1 MFSGMIWDYC
11 ANRGE
16 RVNANACTGTT
27 IPNTRLQF
35 CCQFLAQDFRRFFL
49 LRGYGLYW
57 QLLRN
62 NFNTIERLGND
73 LLLRLFLC
81 TQQRKKHQL
90 RVQAVANERK
100 KGITKG
106 SVLVRISAM
115 RWKRNRGRNKRRET
129 FGKENWGY
137 KNSSCGNIL
146 TSTLDFR
153 VVLLKQSRRANPQTA
168 SKLGYTTPT
177 ASRVVN
183 HMDPRVRC
191 VQSLIICTVSCQ
203 PPFR

>member
-100 KGITKG
+100 KGDHQRIGVCPNKCNALKEQWGENTKE
-106 SVLVRISAM
+106 VRL
-115 RWKRNRGRNKRRET
+115 W
-129 FGKENWGY
+129 GKKIGDM
-137 KNSSCGNIL
+137 KNEALAGI
-146 TSTLDFR
+146 F
-153 VVLLKQSRRANPQTA
+153 
-168 SKLGYTTPT
+168 
-177 ASRVVN
+177 
-183 HMDPRVRC
+183 
-191 VQSLIICTVSCQ
+191 
-203 PPFR
+203 